1 MRDLTLSN
9 CSSSGDLAAGFWS
22 RSDHEPIADFRSVDI
37 EDHLTLA
44 KPCSTLG
51 FNAFG
56 FNALLFAPLL
66 FFEDF
71 LLLIT
76 LVVLPLNSMVLISL

>member
-9 CSSSGDLAAGFWS
+9 CSSSGDLEAGFWS
-22 RSDHEPIADFRSVDI
+22 KSDHEPMADFRSVDI

-44 KPCSTLG
+44 KPCSTDG
-51 FNAFG
+51 FSAFG
-56 FNALLFAPLL
+56 FNALLLALVL

-76 LVVLPLNSMVLISL
+76 LVVLPLDSMVLISL